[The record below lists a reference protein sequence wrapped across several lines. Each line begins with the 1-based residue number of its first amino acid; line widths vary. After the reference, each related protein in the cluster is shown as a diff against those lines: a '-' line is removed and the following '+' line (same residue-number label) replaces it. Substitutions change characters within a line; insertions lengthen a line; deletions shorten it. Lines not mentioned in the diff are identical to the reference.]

1 MNNESKVAASILIV
15 DDDESFRKLLAT
27 TVHDEGYEVEDIG
40 DAQKAIVKAREKSYD
55 IILLDVKMPGM
66 TGIDALKV
74 LKKESPMTDY
84 IMLTGVHDISI
95 AVEAVKLGAREFL
108 TKPFESEY
116 LLQQLR
122 STLRARAAEN
132 KLREA
137 EANFSS
143 KLLYDLRNPL
153 STIQSGIGFLQ
164 KGMAGPLS
172 DQQQVVLGH
181 IGANTE
187 KILTLL
193 SDMIDLSKFETGK
206 VEIEKTPVNFDEF
219 IPRVCEEFATLAKA
233 KKINFSARAA
243 TNLPTVIIDIQKV
256 GQVVKNLLDNAI
268 KYTNEG
274 GSIGVDVNLVKPDT
288 ADPVKE
294 YVEIKVKDTGAGI
307 SAEELPFVFDKY
319 KEFLTGKASAKKTT
333 GLGLAICRNIVEA
346 HRGRMWVDSEVN
358 RGSTFTVL
366 LPV

>member
-1 MNNESKVAASILIV
+1 MNSEPKAAASILIV
-15 DDDESFRKLLAT
+15 DDDENFGDLLAT
-27 TVHDEGYEVEDIG
+27 TVHDEGYEVEHIG
-40 DAQKAIVKAREKSYD
+40 DAQKAIVMAREKSYD

-66 TGIDALKV
+66 NGIDALKV

-153 STIQSGIGFLQ
+153 STIQSGISFLQ

-172 DQQQVVLGH
+172 DQHQVVLGH

-187 KILTLL
+187 KIMTLL
-193 SDMIDLSKFETGK
+193 SDMIDISKFETGK

-219 IPRVCEEFATLAKA
+219 IPRVCEEFASLATA
-233 KKINFSARAA
+233 KKIKFNASVAG
-243 TNLPTVIIDIQKV
+243 NLPTVIIDIQKV

-274 GSIGVDVNLVKPDT
+274 GSISVDVNLVKPDT
-288 ADPVKE
+288 ADPGKE

-307 SAEELPFVFDKY
+307 SPEELPFVFDKY
-319 KEFLTGKASAKKTT
+319 KEFLTGKTSAKKTT

-346 HRGRMWVDSEVN
+346 HRGRMWVDSELCK
-358 RGSTFTVL
+358 GSTFTVL

>member
-1 MNNESKVAASILIV
+1 MKTEPNALPAILIV
-15 DDDESFRKLLAT
+15 DDDEGFRSLVAT
-27 TVHDEGYEVEDIG
+27 TIQDEGYDVENIG
-40 DAQKAIVKAREKSYD
+40 DAEKAIGMAREKSYD
-55 IILLDVKMPGM
+55 IILLDVRMPGM

-74 LKKESPMTDY
+74 LKKESPLTDY

-108 TKPFESEY
+108 TKPFESDY

-122 STLRARAAEN
+122 STLRARAAEK

-153 STIQSGIGFLQ
+153 STIQSGITFLQ

-172 DQQQVVLGH
+172 DQQQVVIGH
-181 IGANTE
+181 IGTNTE

-193 SDMIDLSKFETGK
+193 SDMIDISKFETGK
-206 VEIEKTPVNFDEF
+206 VDIEKTPTNFDEF
-219 IPRVCEEFATLAKA
+219 IPRVCEEFETLATA
-233 KKINFSARAA
+233 KKIKFSARVAS
-243 TNLPTVIIDIQKV
+243 NLPTVIIDIQKI

-274 GSIGVDVNLVKPDT
+274 GNIGVEVNLVKPDT
-288 ADPVKE
+288 ADPGKE
-294 YVEIKVKDTGAGI
+294 YIEIKVKDSGAGI
-307 SAEELPFVFDKY
+307 SPDELPFVFDKY
-319 KEFLTGKASAKKTT
+319 KEFLTGKTSAKKTT

-346 HRGRMWVDSEVN
+346 HHGRMWVDSEGGK
-358 RGSTFTVL
+358 GSVFTVL